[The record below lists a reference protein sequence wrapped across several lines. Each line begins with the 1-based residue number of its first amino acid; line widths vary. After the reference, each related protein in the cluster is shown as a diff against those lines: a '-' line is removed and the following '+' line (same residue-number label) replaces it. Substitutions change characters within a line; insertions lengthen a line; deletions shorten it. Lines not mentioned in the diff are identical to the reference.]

1 MFNNMGLS
9 EFIRVIHTM
18 KYYEVIK
25 KECISTYVLVLN
37 DISNLLLM
45 RKASYKIFYMKKYLC
60 I

>member
-9 EFIRVIHTM
+9 EFIRVILTM
-18 KYYEVIK
+18 KYCEVIE

-45 RKASYKIFYMKKYLC
+45 RKASYKILYMKKYIC